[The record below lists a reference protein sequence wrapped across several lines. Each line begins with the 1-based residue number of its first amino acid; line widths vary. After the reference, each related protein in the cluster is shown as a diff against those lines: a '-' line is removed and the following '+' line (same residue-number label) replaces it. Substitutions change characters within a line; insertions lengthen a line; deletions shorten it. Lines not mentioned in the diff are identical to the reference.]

1 MTHIGANMK
10 GKCCEAHLKHHRWLI
25 SWSAG
30 NQLHPCGLFFN
41 PCSRSN
47 EGGAAPHAR
56 SSGLESLDT
65 VRSKTRPPSREIRR
79 VLSGR
84 TWREIVL
91 SRAARSGFFS
101 VRHCRDEGGGGWS
114 VKASRRCQSLMTMK
128 MMKRSFSN
136 EPRRS
141 RQIPNTPNPS
151 LSVRELISFYWLIT
165 FSPQIW
171 FHNQIQPVINSFKYC
186 LSAKN

>member
-1 MTHIGANMK
+1 MCKVTCSHDQTLPGDSLIMTHIGASMK
-10 GKCCEAHLKHHRWLI
+10 AHLKHHRWLI

-56 SSGLESLDT
+56 ASGLESLDT

-84 TWREIVL
+84 TWREMVL
-91 SRAARSGFFS
+91 SRAARSGLFS
-101 VRHCRDEGGGGWS
+101 VRQCRDGGGGGWS
-114 VKASRRCQSLMTMK
+114 VKASRRCQSLMTMR
-128 MMKRSFSN
+128 MMKRSSSN

-151 LSVRELISFYWLIT
+151 LCQRANYFLLVDHIFTTDLIS
-165 FSPQIW
+165 
-171 FHNQIQPVINSFKYC
+171 
-186 LSAKN
+186 